1 LEFYTFVADN
11 YTAFYSL
18 PSECT
23 RIKNGGRGEGWK
35 NGRMEGWKNGRMEGW
50 KSGRMEE
57 GKGGRAE
64 PAFAIHRFGV
74 WSLEFGVPE
83 F

>member
-23 RIKNGGRGEGWK
+23 RIKKRWKRGRVEEWK
-35 NGRMEGWKNGRMEGW
+35 G
-50 KSGRMEE
+50 GRMEE
-57 GKGGRAE
+57 WKGGRVE
-64 PAFAIHRFGV
+64 GWKRGRVEGRSQRSLFTV
-74 WSLEFGVPE
+74 LEFGVRGS
-83 F
+83 